1 MQEVLDGD
9 DTPLK
14 DHHGQQIARDIVQF
28 VPFREVMEKNGP
40 NGCVV
45 WLRRV
50 PYRAKYTHCIYVF
63 GHLSKKKFYYAVDRI
78 GRLMHNPS
86 PWSSGPL
93 LSI

>member
-45 WLRRV
+45 WLNRI
-50 PYRAKYTHCIYVF
+50 PYRAKCFHIYVL
-63 GHLSKKKFYYAVDRI
+63 GHLSKKIFIYAVDRI

-86 PWSSGPL
+86 PWSSRPF